1 MSFLIKRNCWFS
13 INQTINTENKIE
25 IKQSFNISRKQDS
38 KNTRFHVFKIS
49 CFQDFIFCNAFPAG
63 LKSRFSGR

>member
-25 IKQSFNISRKQDS
+25 IKQSFNISRLQYGMND
-38 KNTRFHVFKIS
+38 
-49 CFQDFIFCNAFPAG
+49 
-63 LKSRFSGR
+63 

>member
-25 IKQSFNISRKQDS
+25 IKQSFNISRKQDIN
-38 KNTRFHVFKIS
+38 KTRFHVFKIS
-49 CFQDFIFCNAFPAG
+49 FSVMPFQQV
-63 LKSRFSGR
+63 